1 MHRGKT
7 KISLKIIIFLF
18 MLDILLLYCSYSLKD
33 TVKMDPSNK
42 NSITVHSTQESTDR
56 CDSLLVN
63 TYLTRIIEASDEFYK
78 EYYAI
83 LPIVNYYSIQV
94 KAYLSDSRLSQI
106 TFTSLPYLGPHDTIG
121 IDEITF
127 TADYLGNVELKS
139 FEHLES
145 YHLPDNLR
153 NLELKE
159 FPEHY
164 YKN

>member
-1 MHRGKT
+1 MHR
-7 KISLKIIIFLF
+7 IIRQNKMKIFLILL
-18 MLDILLLYCSYSLKD
+18 MLDLIFLYMLCLKND
-33 TVKMDPSNK
+33 TIKREQVYNDSN
-42 NSITVHSTQESTDR
+42 SVLTQESSNN

-63 TYLTRIIEASDEFYK
+63 TYLTRIIDASDDFYK
-78 EYYAI
+78 EYYTI

-94 KAYLSDSRLSQI
+94 KEYISDSRLSQI
-106 TFTSLPYLGPHDTIG
+106 TFLSYPYLGPHDTIG

-139 FEHLES
+139 FTHIES

-153 NLELKE
+153 NLELIE
-159 FPEHY
+159 FPEQY

>member
-1 MHRGKT
+1 MHR
-7 KISLKIIIFLF
+7 IIRKNNVKIFLILL
-18 MLDILLLYCSYSLKD
+18 MLDLILLFMFCLKNDTIKREQLYND
-33 TVKMDPSNK
+33 SNP
-42 NSITVHSTQESTDR
+42 VLTQENSNN

-63 TYLTRIIEASDEFYK
+63 TYLTRIIDASDEYYK

-94 KAYLSDSRLSQI
+94 KKYISDSRLSQI
-106 TFTSLPYLGPHDTIG
+106 TFTSFPYLGPHDTIG
-121 IDEITF
+121 IDEITY
-127 TADYLGNVELKS
+127 TADYLGNVELIS
-139 FEHLES
+139 FIHLES
-145 YHLPDNLR
+145 YHLPDNLK